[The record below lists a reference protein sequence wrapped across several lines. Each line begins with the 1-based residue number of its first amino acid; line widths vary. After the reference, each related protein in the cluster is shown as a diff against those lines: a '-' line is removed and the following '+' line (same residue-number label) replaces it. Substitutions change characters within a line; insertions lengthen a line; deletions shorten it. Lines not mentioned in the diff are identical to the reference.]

1 MRHRSWTRRALPF
14 RSTIAVLAALVLL
27 LGLSVPPA
35 AVAAVAAAG
44 DPTVYWGAKAGP
56 VDIPGERWRS
66 LAALPLPKGRYFV
79 TATATLMGRGGAL
92 SFRQQVACRLV
103 LGSERD
109 FIHAS
114 PTRVNYGGSRVSI
127 LLTVA
132 GRLKS
137 PGKARLRCYG
147 ADKRDD
153 VAIRDI
159 RITAVKAGMLTLQ
172 DGMELVAKR
181 TTFGSGSPR
190 IISARSVVGNWVT
203 GNGTYQTVGSLD
215 LPKGRWWVTAKAVSF
230 AQGAPGFEST
240 DYRCRLVAGADHDDL
255 KFGLASTSSPSKN
268 SRMPLGLQVVHWFRT
283 PGVASLECKGPS
295 NMLIDHMVI
304 TAIKAGRLTNIPLG
318 PAVGWSAGTGSPRII
333 SGWANGPVNIPI
345 RSTYKTIR
353 KLDLPEGRWT
363 VWAKLWFEGD
373 LVKPASASPAM
384 NLVQRAYCRL
394 VFGRHKS
401 PSQLRYSFDYS
412 GTAPLVLSVNHRA
425 TTPQAVKL
433 QCRRATDDGWGGA
446 YFIKITA
453 LRAGSLVKRP
463 L

>member
-1 MRHRSWTRRALPF
+1 M
-14 RSTIAVLAALVLL
+14 VLL

-35 AVAAVAAAG
+35 AVAAAS
-44 DPTVYWGAKAGP
+44 DPTVYWGAKTGP
-56 VDIPGERWRS
+56 IDISATKWRQV
-66 LAALPLPKGRYFV
+66 AALPLPKGRFFV
-79 TATATLMGRGGAL
+79 TATATLLGRGGTPNI
-92 SFRQQVACRLV
+92 RQQVACRLV
-103 LGSERD
+103 LGSVKD

-114 PTRVNYGGSRVSI
+114 PARVDYGGSRVPI

-159 RITAVKAGMLTLQ
+159 RITAVRAGRLTLQ

-181 TTFGSGSPR
+181 TTFGSGTPR
-190 IISARSVVGNWVT
+190 IISARSVVGSWVT
-203 GNGTYQTVGSLD
+203 GSGSYQSVGSLA
-215 LPKGRWWVTAKAVSF
+215 LPKGRWWVIAKAVSF
-230 AQGAPGFEST
+230 ARGAPGFESA
-240 DYRCRLVAGADHDDL
+240 DYRCRLGAGVDHDDL
-255 KFGLASTSSPSKN
+255 KFGLASTSPPSKG
-268 SRMPLGLQVVHWFRT
+268 SRVPLGLQVVHWFRT
-283 PGVASLECKGPS
+283 PGGVSLECKGPS
-295 NMLIDHMVI
+295 NMLIDHVVI
-304 TAIKAGRLTNIPLG
+304 TAVKAGRLTNIPLEA
-318 PAVGWSAGTGSPRII
+318 AVGWTAGQGPPRII
-333 SGWANGPVNIPI
+333 SGWANGPIGIPV

-353 KLDLPEGRWT
+353 QLDLPKGRWT
-363 VWAKLWFEGD
+363 VQAKLWFEGD
-373 LVKPASASPAM
+373 PVKPASASPAM

-446 YFIKITA
+446 YFIKFTA